1 MRLKKILTLVNV
13 LTETIYM
20 GAAYLLLISL
30 TLKCPTCGGPDC
42 IKPAGEVFRQAYGMY
57 APCPGCSYDEQLDKF
72 TPLVELDYD
81 PDNGRCPDCG
91 KRHLDYVMAHV
102 LDILIKSGF
111 KSAGAALMDVGT
123 PLVNYGVT
131 LVEPPRLPPK
141 SIVMVVDRVDKAA
154 ACRMLEEVP
163 EIKGVLK
170 RKGKPSDSV
179 GILDTGS
186 KPHVYELMAGCDV
199 RADVVSSLVGD
210 LCLYRNQ
217 SECHIE
223 FWRNNS
229 VKIKAIEKLFLD
241 GLLES
246 KVVVDGFASVGTLGM
261 LVALGGAKKVIFNDA
276 WLPAIKNL
284 LLNLEVNQEA
294 LGVEVDLML
303 DLSKLPDVG
312 DEPLLVARASGM
324 VELEIYHGDF
334 RKLDNVIP
342 SCNVCIIDTFPG
354 VNPDVFA
361 RQWDKITSEKVL
373 TL

>member
-1 MRLKKILTLVNV
+1 MPAGKILIPAKV

-20 GAAYLLLISL
+20 GAAYLLVISL
-30 TLKCPTCGGPDC
+30 ILKCPTCGGPDC
-42 IKPAGEVFRQAYGMY
+42 IKPAGEVFREAYGMY
-57 APCPGCSYDEQLDKF
+57 APCPGCRYDKPLDKF

-81 PDNGRCPDCG
+81 PAAGRCPDCG
-91 KRHLDYVMAHV
+91 KRHLDHVMAHV

-111 KSAGAALMDVGT
+111 KSADAALADVGT
-123 PLVNYGVT
+123 PLINYGVT

-141 SIVMVVDRVDKAA
+141 SVVMVVAKVDKATA
-154 ACRMLEEVP
+154 HGMLEEIP

-229 VKIKAIEKLFLD
+229 VKVKAIEKLFLD

-261 LVALGGAKKVIFNDA
+261 LAALGGAKKVIFNDA
-276 WLPAIKNL
+276 WLPAIRFL
-284 LLNLEVNQEA
+284 LLNLEVNREA
-294 LGVEVDLML
+294 LGIEVDLIS
-303 DLSKLPDVG
+303 DPGKLPDVG
-312 DEPLLVARASGM
+312 REPVLVARASGG
-324 VELEIYHGDF
+324 VEIEVYHGDF
-334 RKLDNVIP
+334 RKLNKAIP
-342 SCNVCIIDTFPG
+342 SCDVCIIDTFPG
-354 VNPDVFA
+354 VDPSEFIE
-361 RQWDKITSEKVL
+361 QWKDITNVKVIPL
-373 TL
+373 

>member
-1 MRLKKILTLVNV
+1 
-13 LTETIYM
+13 M

-30 TLKCPTCGGPDC
+30 TLKCPTCGGPHC
-42 IKPAGEVFRQAYGMY
+42 IKPAGDVFRQAYGMY
-57 APCPGCSYDEQLDKF
+57 APCPRCSDDEPLDKS
-72 TPLVELDYD
+72 TPLVELSFD
-81 PDNGRCPDCG
+81 PDYGRCPDCG

-102 LDILIKSGF
+102 LDILIKNGF
-111 KSAGAALMDVGT
+111 KDAGSALKDVGT

-141 SIVMVVDRVDKAA
+141 SIVMVVDRVDKTIAR
-154 ACRMLEEVP
+154 RMLEDVP
-163 EIKGVLK
+163 EVKGVLK

-229 VKIKAIEKLFLD
+229 VKVKAIEKLFLD
-241 GLLES
+241 GLLEG
-246 KVVVDGFASVGTLGM
+246 KTVVDGFASVGTLG
-261 LVALGGAKKVIFNDA
+261 LLAALGGARKVIFNDA

-284 LLNLEVNQEA
+284 LLNLEVNREA
-294 LGVEVDLML
+294 LGIEVDLIS
-303 DLSKLPDVG
+303 DLGRLPNVG
-312 DEPLLVARASGM
+312 DEPLLMARASGA
-324 VELEIYHGDF
+324 VEIEVYHGDF
-334 RKLDNVIP
+334 RKLDRAVP
-342 SCNVCIIDTFPG
+342 SCDVCIIDTFPG
-354 VNPDVFA
+354 VNPDEFV
-361 RQWDKITSEKVL
+361 RKWGKITSEKVL